1 MKIHE
6 LIDLVSEVEM
16 KKLQNYSKKKGH
28 YDIAPV
34 GTAGSPIEDD
44 TARPTIILDILDD
57 EVAIKWIYLNVQNK
71 GLGTKI
77 IQWLIT
83 YCRQNNI
90 KRISIR
96 LVDEGNDNMI
106 YLAEKLGFKVI
117 GKRNTSL
124 DYGLF
129 LKDD

>member
-34 GTAGSPIEDD
+34 GTVGSPIEND
-44 TARPTIILDILDD
+44 TARPTIIFDIFDD
-57 EVAIKWIYLNVQNK
+57 ELAIKWIYLNIRNK

-77 IQWLIT
+77 VRWLIT
-83 YCRQNNI
+83 YCIQNSIN
-90 KRISIR
+90 KISIR

-106 YLAEKLGFKVI
+106 YLAEKLGFKII

-124 DYGLF
+124 DYGLL
-129 LKDD
+129 LKG